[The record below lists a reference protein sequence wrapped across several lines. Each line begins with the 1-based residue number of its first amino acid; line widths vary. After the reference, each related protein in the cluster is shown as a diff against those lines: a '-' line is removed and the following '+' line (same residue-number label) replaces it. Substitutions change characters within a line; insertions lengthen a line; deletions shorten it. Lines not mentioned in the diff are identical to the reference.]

1 MKIHMNNLWKND
13 ESCLFEGDVA
23 LCVYASRLLGRDKSL
38 VLHGGGNTS
47 VKIVEKRIVGE
58 DEEILYV
65 KGSGWDMENIDVA
78 GFSPVN
84 CEYLRKLARLPSLS
98 DPQMVNELL
107 THLTRASAPIPSVEA
122 ILHAILPYKY
132 VVHTHADAVVTVSN
146 SVDGEKRIRE
156 VYGNRVVVIPYVMPG
171 FDLARLCAERF
182 AADAGPETI
191 GMVLLNHGIFSFAES
206 AQKSYERM
214 IYLVGLAE
222 EYLSRQGAWEIM
234 GELTKSASASIMEM
248 ARLRRDIS
256 DAAGLPMVVS
266 RYANQNC
273 MSFIGRPD
281 VAVLASQ
288 GPATPDHVI
297 RTKRLPMVGRNVKAY
312 AAEYEAYF
320 AKYNPFAKERKTML
334 DPAPRV
340 VLDAELGMCSVG
352 RSAKDAAIVAEIYEH
367 TMDIIRRATVLGGY
381 RTLSERDIFDVEY
394 WDLEQAKLKRGGR
407 PLAFAGEIA
416 LVTGAAS
423 GIGRAC
429 VESLLV
435 RGAAVVGVDIN
446 PAIISL
452 WQRPDYLGISCDL
465 TSPEAIPQIF
475 EQTVN
480 RYGGLDMLVLS
491 AGVFP
496 GGCRIDSLGS
506 DEWRR
511 VMSIN
516 LDVNQ
521 LLMRECHPLLKL
533 APRGG
538 RVVVIGSKN
547 VPAPGLGAAA
557 YSASK
562 AALNQLARVAAL
574 EWGGDNIRI
583 NSLHPNAVFD
593 TGLWTEEVL
602 ASRAKHYGLSVDE
615 YKRRNVLKT
624 EVTSC
629 DVAELAAE
637 MCGSLFAKTT
647 GAQLS
652 VDGGNDRVI

>member
-1 MKIHMNNLWKND
+1 MAGNWNETDAMD
-13 ESCLFEGDVA
+13 YEGDLA
-23 LCVYASRLLGRDKSL
+23 LRVFSSRLLGRDKAL

-47 VKIVEKRIVGE
+47 VKIVEKNTFGA

-65 KGSGWDMENIDVA
+65 KGSGWDLEKIEEA
-78 GFSPVN
+78 GFSPVK
-84 CEYLRKLARLPSLS
+84 CAYLRRLATLPSLS
-98 DPQMVNELL
+98 DPQMVNELV
-107 THLTRASAPIPSVEA
+107 THLTRASAPVPSVEA

-132 VVHTHADAVVTVSN
+132 VDHTHADAVVTISN
-146 SVDGEKRIRE
+146 SVDGEQRIRE
-156 VYGNRVVVIPYVMPG
+156 VYGNRVVAIPYVMPG

-182 AADAGPETI
+182 AADSGPDTI
-191 GMVLLNHGIFSFAES
+191 GMVLLNHGIFSFGANAKE
-206 AQKSYERM
+206 SYERM

-222 EYLSRQGAWEIM
+222 EYLQRKGAWDVRE
-234 GELTKSASASIMEM
+234 EPVASLASVTTGDL
-248 ARLRRDIS
+248 ARLRRDVS
-256 DAAGLPMVVS
+256 EAAGCPMILS
-266 RYANQNC
+266 RHADQNC
-273 MSFIGRPD
+273 RNFAGRAD
-281 VAVLASQ
+281 LATVARQ

-297 RTKRLPMVGRNVKAY
+297 RTKRLPMVGRDVNAY
-312 AAEYEAYF
+312 VEEYKAYF
-320 AKYNPFAKERKTML
+320 AEHEPAAKERKAML

-340 VLDAELGMCSVG
+340 VLDRDLGLCSIG
-352 RSAKDAAIVAEIYEH
+352 RTAKDASIVAEIYEH
-367 TMDIIRRATVLGGY
+367 TMDIIRRATALGGY
-381 RTLSERDIFDVEY
+381 RALPAKDIFDVEY
-394 WDLEQAKLKRGGR
+394 WDLEQAKLKKGGK
-407 PLAFAGEIA
+407 PPAFAGEVA

-423 GIGRAC
+423 GIGKAC
-429 VESLLV
+429 VESLMA
-435 RGAAVVGVDIN
+435 RGAAVVGVDLN
-446 PAIISL
+446 PDIESL
-452 WQRPDYLGISCDL
+452 HQRADYLGIACDL
-465 TSPEAIPQIF
+465 TDPGAISRILDQA
-475 EQTVN
+475 VN
-480 RYGGLDMLVLS
+480 RYGGLDMLVLN

-496 GGCRIDSLGS
+496 GGCRIDVLGS

-511 VMSIN
+511 VMTIN

-521 LLMRECHPLLKL
+521 SLMRECHPLLKL

-547 VPAPGLGAAA
+547 VPAPGPGAAA

-574 EWGGDNIRI
+574 EWGSDNIRI

-615 YKRRNVLKT
+615 YKRNNVLKT
-624 EVTSC
+624 EVTSR

-647 GAQLS
+647 GAQLP